1 MGKNK
6 LRKFAEMET
15 FPNVFQCGARNM
27 EYTVETRRWCVSPEE
42 LSIPPS
48 GGEGALAMKGNW
60 RTSFFKNDNPI
71 VLELGCGRGEYTVG
85 LAALYPEK
93 NFIGVDIKGARMW
106 AGAKE
111 AVEKNMPNVA
121 FLRTNI
127 EMLPAFF
134 APNEVDEIWITFP
147 DPQMKKATKRLTS
160 TYFMNRYRQLLK
172 DNGIIHLKT
181 DSPFLFTYTSE
192 MVKLNQLPILTCTD
206 NLYASRDAI
215 HGVSPDSN
223 AVETHQWCV
232 SPVLGLKTHYE
243 KQWLERGLTIKYI
256 QFRLPHTGSLQE
268 PEIDIEYDSYR
279 SYGRNQR
286 PKTNTPKQTNTI
298 PTHHQQ

>member
-15 FPNVFQCGARNM
+15 FPNVFQCAARDIP
-27 EYTVETRRWCVSPEE
+27 SS
-42 LSIPPS
+42 SIS
-48 GGEGALAMKGNW
+48 NW
-60 RTSFFKNDNPI
+60 RTNFFHNQNPI

-85 LAALYPEK
+85 LAELYPEK

-111 AVEKNMPNVA
+111 AIEKNLPNVA

-134 APNEVDEIWITFP
+134 STDEIDEIWITFP

-160 TYFMNRYRQLLK
+160 TYFMNRYRQVLK
-172 DNGIIHLKT
+172 DNGIIHLKS

-192 MVKLNQLPILTCTD
+192 MVRLNNLPILACTD
-206 NLYASRDAI
+206 NLYNVTLPLR
-215 HGVSPDSN
+215 GELEG
-223 AVETHQWCV
+223 AVRQ
-232 SPVLGLKTHYE
+232 LKTHYE
-243 KQWLERGLTIKYI
+243 KQWLERGMTIKYI
-256 QFRLPHTGSLQE
+256 QFRLPQAGDLQE
-268 PEIDIEYDSYR
+268 PEIEIEHDSYR

-286 PKTNTPKQTNTI
+286 PKNS
-298 PTHHQQ
+298 